1 MPPFD
6 LGFFDDAAR
15 FRKPGM
21 AWYEAQF
28 LAWQDE
34 PVVGE
39 STPTYVTAAADPA
52 LVAARIDV
60 SLPDVRLVAVVRQ
73 PVERM
78 YSAMLYHIKRGRLS
92 PRKGLF
98 EMIRDQDPAV
108 AQLDL
113 VGGGLYG
120 QNLAPFRRLFDDRL
134 LIVVFDD
141 LREDPHRVY
150 DAVLRHI
157 GADPSFVPPDLEPGP
172 VQQPPVGAGQARV
185 PGPAPADVQHLPRRR
200 RGAGRHPRP
209 GHVRLGP
216 RPTGPV
222 ALMAHVP
229 TLPNFVILGA
239 AGCATRWLRFHLNE
253 HPDVYLPTH
262 PVDFFAEGV
271 PPYEGPALR
280 RRAPDPARGRALV
293 PLPVPGARGH
303 ALRG

>member
-1 MPPFD
+1 MPPKAPLPTFLVIGAQRGATRWLRSNLSQHPDVFMPPFD

-21 AWYEAQF
+21 AWYEQQF

-39 STPTYVTAAADPA
+39 STPTYLTAAADPV

-60 SLPDVRLVAVVRQ
+60 TLPDVRLVAVVRQ

-141 LREDPHRVY
+141 LRDDPHGVY
-150 DAVLRHI
+150 DAVVRHI
-157 GADPSFVPPDLEPGP
+157 GADPSFVPPDLEQILFSSRRSVRAKPVSEAQHRRMYSIFRDDVEELGAILGRDMSDWDPGP
-172 VQQPPVGAGQARV
+172 P
-185 PGPAPADVQHLPRRR
+185 D
-200 RGAGRHPRP
+200 
-209 GHVRLGP
+209 
-216 RPTGPV
+216 
-222 ALMAHVP
+222 
-229 TLPNFVILGA
+229 
-239 AGCATRWLRFHLNE
+239 RWR
-253 HPDVYLPTH
+253 
-262 PVDFFAEGV
+262 
-271 PPYEGPALR
+271 
-280 RRAPDPARGRALV
+280 
-293 PLPVPGARGH
+293 
-303 ALRG
+303 